1 MKLRMTGNSVRLRVG
16 RSELARFLQEGHIE
30 ETIRFAPPPHGTFT
44 WALELGPPGS
54 AKAAVRYVP
63 CDLAVVVTLEQVD
76 LWREGDPVG
85 IYSKVDLGD
94 GRKLELI
101 VEKDFA
107 CLDGRDSEEVDTFAN
122 PSMAANCQV
131 G

>member
-30 ETIRFAPPPHGTFT
+30 ETIRFAPAPNPTFT
-44 WALELGPPGS
+44 WALVLGPPES

-63 CDLAVVVTLEQVD
+63 CDLAVVVTPEQVG
-76 LWREGDPVG
+76 LWRERDQVG
-85 IYSKVDLGD
+85 IYSQVDLGH

-107 CLDGRDSEEVDTFAN
+107 CLDGRDSEDVDAFAN
-122 PSMAANCQV
+122 PNMAANCQV